1 MKTLEKIPFE
11 GTEIVCLNAE
21 NTYYVSAKIVIEAVG
36 LNYDTS
42 IDQLNRHPILGQS
55 LISQKIKPEIIEN
68 LTCHK
73 ASQFVENE
81 GYEMTFIPLDKLSF
95 WLCQINAN
103 KVNDEAREKLLAFQ
117 LKCADVL
124 YVHFFGGKLPIKSKE
139 SVQRDER
146 IKEIYNELRTLGKSI
161 FEAEQNLKKAP
172 EKQELQDLRK
182 RKRDL
187 EGEKTR
193 LLSEQYSNQIAL
205 FQ

>member
-1 MKTLEKIPFE
+1 
-11 GTEIVCLNAE
+11 
-21 NTYYVSAKIVIEAVG
+21 
-36 LNYDTS
+36 
-42 IDQLNRHPILGQS
+42 
-55 LISQKIKPEIIEN
+55 
-68 LTCHK
+68 
-73 ASQFVENE
+73 
-81 GYEMTFIPLDKLSF
+81 
-95 WLCQINAN
+95 
-103 KVNDEAREKLLAFQ
+103 
-117 LKCADVL
+117 L